1 MMSWRPEKEHS
12 MNDPVPSKPICRQC
26 TAMLDAD
33 DNYCRRCGSP
43 TPFGIKLGVS
53 SPVKQP
59 AAWESPWL
67 ILPLLFL
74 VLGPLAFPFLWRS
87 RRFTFLWKV
96 ILTSLVLGLTTLLIW
111 SAWVTVEH
119 ALAPL
124 QKALEMKGF

>member
-1 MMSWRPEKEHS
+1 
-12 MNDPVPSKPICRQC
+12 
-26 TAMLDAD
+26 MLDAD
-33 DNYCRRCGSP
+33 DNYCRRCGVP

-53 SPVKQP
+53 VSTPVKQP

-74 VLGPLAFPFLWRS
+74 VLGPLAFPLLWRS
-87 RRFTFLWKV
+87 RRFTFHWKC
-96 ILTSLVLGLTTLLIW
+96 ILTAVVLGLTTFLFW
-111 SAWVTVEH
+111 SAWVTTER